1 MLFDIKENSS
11 NCIRFLFCVLVI
23 AFSDNA
29 FSDVKLLDS
38 FPKSGAKVSESVTD
52 VRLWFD
58 VTPDPTASKID
69 LLQDGKR
76 IPVLALH
83 GMGENDLMGL
93 IQQPTPPGPYRLVW
107 RVAAVGSDTLVDG
120 ELYFTILNNKPEP

>member
-1 MLFDIKENSS
+1 MLFDIKKNPSNS
-11 NCIRFLFCVLVI
+11 IRFVFCVFFI
-23 AFSDNA
+23 AFSGDA

-58 VTPDPTASKID
+58 LTPDPAGSKID
-69 LLQDGKR
+69 LLKNGKR

-107 RVAAVGSDTLVDG
+107 QVTAVGSDTVVDG
-120 ELYFTILNNKPEP
+120 ELYFTILNKDPEP

>member
-11 NCIRFLFCVLVI
+11 NSIRFLFCVLVI
-23 AFSDNA
+23 AFSGDA